1 MSIMDKTMYDY
12 MLEQPAILR
21 DILENR
27 AAYTEEF
34 VSYMRA
40 HKPDRIYLIASG
52 TSNNAALQST
62 RFMEYALGIEVSAV
76 APSFIPMI
84 RGTNPLLIFISQGG
98 GSTNTIA
105 ACEKLRQFPQ
115 MAMTGKE
122 RSRLREICPR
132 HILIPCGEETAGPK
146 TKGYTA
152 TALTL
157 CLMALE
163 ASTRGGAGGPEY
175 CFEIFSRVPADMA
188 ENIRAVEIWFE
199 ENKGDLKNMNGCMV
213 VGKNTAGLVAREA
226 ALKLQETML
235 IPAAGYEFE
244 EFLHGPVCSASEEQ
258 GGLYFMPPVED
269 DDYQRMVA
277 LADFHR
283 EISPLVYT
291 LGGGSPGD
299 RRDCAL
305 KTTGHWY
312 TTVFE
317 DILACQ
323 LMGAKLPE
331 LSGAGDKGMQR
342 FKKLD
347 QALAMKFK
355 DQP

>member
-1 MSIMDKTMYDY
+1 MEKTMYDY
-12 MLEQPAILR
+12 MMEQPVILR

-27 AAYTEEF
+27 AVYAGEF
-34 VSYMRA
+34 AGYMRV

-52 TSNNAALQST
+52 TSNNAALQSA
-62 RFMEYALGIEVSAV
+62 RFMEYILGIEVSAV
-76 APSFIPMI
+76 VPSFLPEI
-84 RGTNPLLIFISQGG
+84 RGANPLLIFISQGG

-105 ACEKLRQFPQ
+105 ACENLKQYPRL
-115 MAMTGKE
+115 AMTGKAQ
-122 RSRLREICPR
+122 SRLKEICPR
-132 HILIPCGEETAGPK
+132 HIMIPCGEETAGPK

-157 CLMALE
+157 YTMALE
-163 ASTRGGAGGPEY
+163 AAVKGGAGERSPER
-175 CFEIFSRVPADMA
+175 CLEVLSRALENMT
-188 ENIRAVEIWFE
+188 ENINAAGIWFE
-199 ENKGDLKNMNGCMV
+199 ENKEDLKGMSGCMV

-244 EFLHGPVCSASEEQ
+244 EFLHGPVCAADEGQ
-258 GGLYFMPPVED
+258 GGLYFMPPAED
-269 DDYQRMVA
+269 PDYRRMAA
-277 LADFHR
+277 LAAFHR

-291 LGGGSPGD
+291 LDGNPRD
-299 RRDCAL
+299 RRDCVL

-312 TTVFE
+312 TAVFE

-331 LSGAGDKGMQR
+331 LCGAGDKGMQR